1 MPRPDQPPGN
11 VAALPFFSVLTPRLT
26 DTLIGACVMWQRQR
40 KADGLPHDAELSDFV
55 TALAGARR
63 GQAGTSLDERSTTG
77 DSDDTRLLLTG
88 PRHRLDRLHGQT
100 SRGNDLMH
108 AHPGDN
114 PAPGMPAQLSA
125 ADLAWLTRLP
135 ADPASISLEDGQVL
149 AGMAAALP
157 SGSADRRL
165 VDSIWLPLKALHDT
179 ALAADTPPT
188 TTEEVFASLPD
199 AVIIPSD
206 RLTAE
211 ESHTLI
217 SLFAQALGVPPPT
230 PEEIDAERAE
240 RAGQPV
246 TPQPG
251 AQGKAQAA
259 KRFGPSTTGPPAGG
273 QGRAQAAKRFG
284 SPTKPRAGQ

>member
-1 MPRPDQPPGN
+1 MRPSP
-11 VAALPFFSVLTPRLT
+11 
-26 DTLIGACVMWQRQR
+26 
-40 KADGLPHDAELSDFV
+40 
-55 TALAGARR
+55 
-63 GQAGTSLDERSTTG
+63 
-77 DSDDTRLLLTG
+77 
-88 PRHRLDRLHGQT
+88 
-100 SRGNDLMH
+100 
-108 AHPGDN
+108 HPGDN
-114 PAPGMPAQLSA
+114 PTPGMPAQLSA

-135 ADPASISLEDGQVL
+135 ASPASISLEDGQVL
-149 AGMAAALP
+149 AGMAQALTP
-157 SGSADRRL
+157 GSADRRL

-179 ALAADTPPT
+179 ALAADTADKAGRNPMTSDTPPT
-188 TTEEVFASLPD
+188 TTEEVLASLPD
-199 AVIIPSD
+199 AVIVPSD

-211 ESHTLI
+211 ESDNLI

-259 KRFGPSTTGPPAGG
+259 KRFGPSATGPPAGG

>member
-1 MPRPDQPPGN
+1 VRPY
-11 VAALPFFSVLTPRLT
+11 
-26 DTLIGACVMWQRQR
+26 
-40 KADGLPHDAELSDFV
+40 
-55 TALAGARR
+55 
-63 GQAGTSLDERSTTG
+63 
-77 DSDDTRLLLTG
+77 
-88 PRHRLDRLHGQT
+88 
-100 SRGNDLMH
+100 

-114 PAPGMPAQLSA
+114 PAPNMPAQLSA
-125 ADLAWLTRLP
+125 ADLAWLQRLP
-135 ADPASISLEDGQVL
+135 SDPVSITFEDARVL
-149 AGMAAALP
+149 AGMSAALP
-157 SGSADRRL
+157 LGSADRRL
-165 VDSIWLPLKALHDT
+165 VDSIWLPVKQLHDT
-179 ALAADTPPT
+179 AQAADTVDTPGRNPMTSDTPPT
-188 TTEEVFASLPD
+188 TIDEVLASLPD
-199 AVIIPSD
+199 TVIVPSD

-259 KRFGPSTTGPPAGG
+259 KRFGPSATGPPAGG